1 MLGSQ
6 LGVRPSKIIAGQEPE
21 KTNEFLQY
29 LGRCAAKGVRI
40 LVILVLDL
48 IKKQEWWIYL
58 HIAIALY
65 TRLKGNEYYATTN
78 LDSFKVAL
86 IWNLQADNEVV
97 KRVKK
102 GEKPGKKSKWV
113 SSWAN
118 ST

>member
-48 IKKQEWWIYL
+48 IKNQEW
-58 HIAIALY
+58 
-65 TRLKGNEYYATTN
+65 
-78 LDSFKVAL
+78 
-86 IWNLQADNEVV
+86 
-97 KRVKK
+97 
-102 GEKPGKKSKWV
+102 
-113 SSWAN
+113 
-118 ST
+118 